1 MTKAKGNVQK
11 TTKPRAITKEGS
23 IFDGVSCYV
32 LDNGQRVIV
41 KRSITAAL
49 SGNTGTAEPTV
60 LDRYI
65 DRLPNGS
72 ELLASRPN
80 VEFSLPGGGVGQG
93 IEAETIAKMLK
104 LYAVAWGSGV
114 LRANQIQVAQRAVTM
129 LAQFAEI
136 GIVALV
142 DEATGYQK
150 KRGNTDL
157 QDRLMAMIKADQED
171 IDPVYKPLLVAI
183 ARLPGTTHCKYF
195 GEGIPPAWGPLV
207 ANICITCVWGERGR
221 LKLRG
226 VNPSPTWTHRDTQH
240 LDADGKKLLIQ
251 VIGIGLAFAH
261 TSKDFA
267 HWRNQIESYFKGTP
281 LQGWLF

>member
-1 MTKAKGNVQK
+1 MQKIKASRPK
-11 TTKPRAITKEGS
+11 AISKEGS
-23 IFDGVSCYV
+23 IFGGVSCYV
-32 LDNGQRVIV
+32 LDNGKRVIT
-41 KRSITAAL
+41 KRSMSAAL
-49 SGNTGTAEPTV
+49 SGNQLKTDTTEPTG

-65 DRLPNGS
+65 ERLPNGS
-72 ELLASRPN
+72 ELLSTRTQI
-80 VEFSLPGGGVGQG
+80 EFILPHGGLGFG
-93 IEAETIAKMLK
+93 IEAETVAKMLK
-104 LYAVAWGSGV
+104 LYAVAWGAGA

-142 DEATGYQK
+142 DEATGYQG
-150 KRGNTDL
+150 KRGKTDL
-157 QDRLMAMIKADQED
+157 QDRLMAMIKAEQED

-183 ARLPGTTHCKYF
+183 ARLPGTTHCEYV
-195 GEGIPPAWGPLV
+195 GNGTPPAWSPLV

-221 LKLRG
+221 QKLRG
-226 VNPSPTWTHRDTQH
+226 VNPVPTWTHRDTQH
-240 LDADGKKLLIQ
+240 LDAEGKKLLIQ

-267 HWRNQIESYFKGTP
+267 HWRNQMESYFKGQP